1 MRFFICIFI
10 FFSSLYCA
18 DNFAIIGPCR
28 TMDRSEYEMRQKV
41 TKVIFDIYTHLNK
54 NGEFPSIDEQKRTQA
69 DFVIPNTWD
78 VTAIPR
84 MDLMIRFIMPKRE
97 APLSESIRGIKS
109 FTDTLVCDCTA
120 AAEITKHAVMSSLFS
135 DIRVN
140 HIRSVIIRELGGES
154 LKSEVTKYIYDDFSS
169 VGYIYQVQ
177 ICDFLYI
184 SGHPDYDKYSIG
196 YGRGENVFCIG
207 FKGVDILCVGFGPLF
222 KDGPKTIEQ
231 IQESLAQNYAE
242 VSPEKNVEE
251 ALVIIKQQPLLRRA
265 FAFER
270 IQRALTDP
278 HKK

>member
-1 MRFFICIFI
+1 MRFSIGIFI

-28 TMDRSEYEMRQKV
+28 TMDNSEYEMRIKAS
-41 TKVIFDIYTHLNK
+41 KIIFSIYLHLNK
-54 NGEFPSIDEQKRTQA
+54 IGEFPLLDEKTRTQQN
-69 DFVIPNTWD
+69 FNIPDTWE
-78 VTAIPR
+78 VTTASHKNSV
-84 MDLMIRFIMPKRE
+84 IRFIMPKRE
-97 APLSESIRGIKS
+97 EHLSESIRGIKS
-109 FTDTLVCDCTA
+109 FTDRLVCDCTA

-154 LKSEVTKYIYDDFSS
+154 LKSEVIKYIYDDFSS

-184 SGHPDYDKYSIG
+184 FGHPDYDKYSIG

-251 ALVIIKQQPLLRRA
+251 ALAIIKQQPLLRRA

-270 IQRALTDP
+270 IQRALTNP
-278 HKK
+278 NRK